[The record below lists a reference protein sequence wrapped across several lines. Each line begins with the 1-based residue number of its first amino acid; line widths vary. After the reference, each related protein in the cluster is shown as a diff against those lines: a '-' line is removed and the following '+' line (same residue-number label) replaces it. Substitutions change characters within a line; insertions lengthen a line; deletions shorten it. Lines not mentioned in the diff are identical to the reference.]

1 MKPKISVL
9 LLFLFI
15 FLSAAIAQEINIE
28 AKGTCKDFDITINAN
43 LDGCWDTKIE
53 APASILH
60 PDGWKSSFFYV
71 NNALCAPENEVKIK
85 IRLDTK
91 DDIVASLKLRQN
103 ETIIERNFEIKQNCA
118 SELTDEEML
127 LLVAAIIIIL
137 AAGIAIYLKSKRK
150 TRRKRK

>member
-1 MKPKISVL
+1 MKLIIFILS
-9 LLFLFI
+9 I
-15 FLSAAIAQEINIE
+15 FLLTSITFAQEINVE
-28 AKGTCKDFDITINAN
+28 TKGTCKEFEIAINAQ
-43 LDGCWDTKIE
+43 LDGCWDAKIE
-53 APASILH
+53 APAMVLH

-71 NNALCAPENEVKIK
+71 NNALCAPEKETNLK

-91 DDIVASLKLRQN
+91 DDIVASFKLRQN

-127 LLVAAIIIIL
+127 LVVATIIIVL
-137 AAGIAIYLKSKRK
+137 AAGVAIYLKSKRE